1 MTIPAMRSPQRPPR
15 VVARRRGDISCALD
29 AGRGGQRGVV
39 LVIAL
44 ILLVVAALGSMFVM
58 RSALLG
64 EQVDNNL
71 RSHTLAQRGAEI
83 ALRYCERYATPTPPA
98 SPVSAG
104 PTPTVVPT
112 PDGATPTAWTQA
124 DSWSSS
130 GAAVAVPVSL
140 LNSIGDA
147 SGISYTRPPQCLIET
162 LPLRT
167 VDPKAFPSSTYL
179 VTARG
184 FTPDGVGQVWLQST
198 VRVY

>member
-1 MTIPAMRSPQRPPR
+1 MRCPQYSSRSGARCGLDTRP
-15 VVARRRGDISCALD
+15 VFATGY
-29 AGRGGQRGVV
+29 GGQRGVV

-71 RSHTLAQRGAEI
+71 RARTLAQRGAEI

-98 SPVSAG
+98 SPVSGG
-104 PTPTVVPT
+104 PAPTVMPT
-112 PDGATPTAWTQA
+112 PDGATPMAWSQPGN
-124 DSWSSS
+124 WSGS

-140 LNSIGDA
+140 LNSTGDA
-147 SGISYTRPPQCLIET
+147 SGISYTRPPQCMIES

-184 FTPDGVGQVWLQST
+184 FSPDGIGQVWLQST